1 MRARITPLYTSIF
14 GRYFLSTTPLLI
26 EILTQELPAI
36 AFLKEF
42 PNITPKW
49 REALKSYHIHDDE
62 ELSIFYTPRRIVIFS
77 PNFPLKSNERVIESF
92 GPPISIAYENGAL
105 SKAGI
110 AFCAKNN
117 IAPDSKNLQTASK
130 DGKEVLYCKQNIA
143 GVDCIDLLQEVFSAF
158 VKSLHFGK
166 SMRWGSLSEEF
177 IRPVQNICAF
187 LGDRALVLEAF
198 GVKSLPQTFGH
209 RDMGF
214 KPLKVASVSAYFE
227 ILRKHKVVLDQE
239 ERKGLILS
247 QIETIQST
255 HNIAVEVDYE
265 LLSEVVAIT
274 EYPVCILGKFEEQ
287 FLSLPNEVIITS
299 MKENQRYFAIY
310 KGTTLYNGFIVVSN
324 STSSDTSLIIAGN
337 EKVLRARLCD
347 AAFFYE
353 NDLKK
358 GLDSTLLCD
367 ILFVQG
373 LGTLTDKIAR
383 EAIIAKILYQKYTNN
398 FTGGEFIDKSP
409 KDIESL
415 LLESINLAKADLLS
429 EMVGEFPELQGI
441 MGSYYANALGK
452 DALIVRA
459 IKEQYLPNGEDD
471 ALPSNL
477 FSAIISLSNKIDS
490 ILALFS
496 IKKIPSGSKDP
507 YALRRAANGIIKIVQ
522 KFGLHFDVRIDIA
535 HIYKQVGYANS
546 DMGAIESFFLERLE
560 SGLKINPSLFNA
572 AIAGLNS
579 AYEPQR
585 DIMRIG
591 QNAMCLMQV
600 FAKTTDKATLLS
612 TFKRVANICKQ
623 SGKGVEKNISVAP
636 SLFQSPYEK
645 TLYDEICTIKQNF
658 TDLHNVQDC
667 VIIDFI
673 SALFGLKEPLSQFF
687 DNVLVNDENAKIRQ
701 NRENLIACIYAEFL
715 RVGDMSQIS
724 I

>member
-1 MRARITPLYTSIF
+1 MLELRLLYTLTF
-14 GRYFLSTTPLLI
+14 GRHFLNTAPLLI

-36 AFLKEF
+36 PFLKEF
-42 PNITPKW
+42 PNIKSKW
-49 REALKSYHIHDDE
+49 CEALKLYHIHNDE
-62 ELSIFYTPRRIVIFS
+62 ELSIFYTPRRVVIFS
-77 PNFPLKSNERVIESF
+77 PNFPLRSKERVIESF
-92 GPPISIAYENGAL
+92 GPPLNIAYENGVL

-117 IAPDSKNLQTASK
+117 IATDSKDLQVASK
-130 DGKEVLYCKQNIA
+130 DGKEVLYYKQNIA
-143 GVDCIDLLQEVFSAF
+143 GVDCIGLLQEVFSVF

-187 LGDRALVLEAF
+187 LGDNALHLESF
-198 GVKSLPQTFGH
+198 GVKSIPQTFGH

-214 KPLKVASVSAYFE
+214 EPLKVGSVSSYFE
-227 ILRKHKVVLDQE
+227 ILKKHKVVLSQE
-239 ERKGLILS
+239 ERKDIILS
-247 QIETIQST
+247 QIEAIQSA
-255 HNIAVEVDYE
+255 HNIAVEIDGE

-274 EYPVCILGKFEEQ
+274 EYPVCILGRFEER
-287 FLSLPNEVIITS
+287 FLSLPSEVIITS

-310 KGTTLYNGFIVVSN
+310 KNTNLYNGFIVVSN

-358 GLDSTLLCD
+358 GLDSAPLRD

-373 LGTLTDKIAR
+373 LGTLADKIAR
-383 EAIIAKILYQKYTNN
+383 EAIIVRILCQKYVKN
-398 FTGGEFIDKSP
+398 FVENELARKNP

-415 LLESINLAKADLLS
+415 LLESIHLAKADLLS

-441 MGSYYANALGK
+441 MGSYYASALGK
-452 DALIVRA
+452 DELIVQA

-471 ALPSNL
+471 VLPSNL
-477 FSAIISLSNKIDS
+477 FSAIVSLANKIDS

-507 YALRRAANGIIKIVQ
+507 YALRRAANGVIKIVQ
-522 KFGLHFDVRIDIA
+522 KFGLHFDVRIDMA
-535 HIYKQVGYANS
+535 YIYEQVGYVKG
-546 DMGAIESFFLERLE
+546 DMQAIESFFLERLE

-572 AIAGLNS
+572 VIAGLNS
-579 AYEPQR
+579 AYEAQR
-585 DIMRIG
+585 DIMHIR
-591 QNAMCLMQV
+591 QNALCLAQV
-600 FAKTTDKATLLS
+600 FAQTNDKTTLLS

-623 SGKGVEKNISVAP
+623 LGRGFEKNMSVIP

-645 TLYDEICTIKQNF
+645 ALYDAICTIKQNF
-658 TDLHNVQDC
+658 TDLHNAQDC
-667 VIIDFI
+667 VIVDFI

-687 DNVLVNDENAKIRQ
+687 DNVLVNDENTKIKQ